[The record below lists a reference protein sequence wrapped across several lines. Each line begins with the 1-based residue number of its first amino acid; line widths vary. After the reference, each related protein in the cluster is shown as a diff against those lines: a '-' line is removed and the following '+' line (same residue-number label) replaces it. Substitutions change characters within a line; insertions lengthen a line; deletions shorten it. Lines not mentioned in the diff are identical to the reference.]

1 MKPSKGLKEAIDSVQ
16 EKYPWEN
23 GKIAVKCGLS
33 VVHNILL
40 GWSLYASD
48 VASDWFFY
56 NDLTDEEA
64 RIVSLIHIILPF
76 FSALFVFF
84 TLLGSKIKCDCYL
97 FFKIPLSP
105 ITKLQK
111 TVLEC
116 KTFVNNKNKEDQN
129 YEQTNTSLIQDLDD
143 QKIFTTVSMILES
156 SMESVFQFYFQ
167 ALYSLPTLFLAYL
180 DIHDGNLT
188 TKQLVNWNNMS
199 IALSFFSFAFTSF
212 NIRCVKIQ
220 KMNTFFSLIH
230 SGTQAKMRHW
240 RQNISRCS

>member
-1 MKPSKGLKEAIDSVQ
+1 MTVSTLIFDLFNFTKKTAPFLPFFLITWKFQ
-16 EKYPWEN
+16 
-23 GKIAVKCGLS
+23 
-33 VVHNILL
+33 ILTVFTL
-40 GWSLYASD
+40 LFNLFNFTKKSAP
-48 VASDWFFY
+48 F
-56 NDLTDEEA
+56 
-64 RIVSLIHIILPF
+64 LPF
-76 FSALFVFF
+76 FSALFVLL
-84 TLLGSKIKCDCYL
+84 TLLGSKILNFDCYL

-105 ITKLQK
+105 FQKLQK

-116 KTFVNNKNKEDQN
+116 KTFVNNKNKENPN
-129 YEQTNTSLIQDLDD
+129 YEQTNTSLIQNLED
-143 QKIFTTVSMILES
+143 QRIITTVSMILES

-220 KMNTFFSLIH
+220 KMNFFFSFIH
-230 SGTQAKMRHW
+230 SGTQAKMRLW
-240 RQNISRCS
+240 KQNISSCL